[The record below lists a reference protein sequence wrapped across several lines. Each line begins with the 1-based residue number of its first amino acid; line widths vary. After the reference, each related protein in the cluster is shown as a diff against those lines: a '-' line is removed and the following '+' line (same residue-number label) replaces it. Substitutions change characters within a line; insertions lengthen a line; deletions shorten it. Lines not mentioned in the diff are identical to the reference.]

1 MEVLLNSHHIHISQS
16 ATSPPVTPCE
26 SLTGLIEKTTMA
38 NSAEHASEISFV
50 VINAPSLPTATS
62 ARQAEQS
69 YMDLCFDQGQNCQQL
84 H

>member
-1 MEVLLNSHHIHISQS
+1 MEVLLNSHHIHISQP
-16 ATSPPVTPCE
+16 ATSPPVTPRG
-26 SLTGLIEKTTMA
+26 SLMGLIEKATMA
-38 NSAEHASEISFV
+38 NSAEHATEILFL

-62 ARQAEQS
+62 AQQAEQS